1 VKRVAVA
8 LILASCGSAARDGD
22 SPTRART
29 EKDAWSYDVVVADD
43 LSRFDVTIS
52 FRDAPPKR
60 LILGDERG
68 MPWIATTLARDGD
81 AFITEGLADG
91 ATIAYRVDVAGL
103 VEGNV
108 AKRVGRCVCAP
119 PGTWLLRPMP
129 RPDGASATLSLHL
142 ADGDAVTT
150 PWTRRD
156 DGTWRLDAT
165 TFRWRGF
172 FAVGHVEKHE
182 IDVDGARLDVAV
194 LDRPRAATWQ
204 GLEKWITTAAR
215 AQTSLYGAFP
225 VPRAQIV
232 VKTSSSREA
241 VPFGETQRGGGH
253 AVVLLI
259 GDEAKD
265 DAFSDD
271 WVAVHEFAHLGM
283 PAVEPDDA
291 WFSEGFITYYQNVL
305 MGRAGLYDER
315 RMWDEI
321 VAGFGRGKARRRNST
336 ETLAE
341 TSAAMSRSH
350 SYMRVYWGG
359 AAIAMLL
366 DVELRR
372 STNGAKSLDDA
383 MREIHRAFAGRAV
396 EVSAAEILAHLDKWL
411 GRPLFSET
419 ARPLLASKEFPPVD
433 DVLAR
438 LGVVVEHGDV
448 TRFDDAAPDAGIR
461 RGIVG
466 GASGR

>member
-1 VKRVAVA
+1 MP
-8 LILASCGSAARDGD
+8 LG
-22 SPTRART
+22 
-29 EKDAWSYDVVVADD
+29 
-43 LSRFDVTIS
+43 
-52 FRDAPPKR
+52 DAPS
-60 LILGDERG
+60 
-68 MPWIATTLARDGD
+68 
-81 AFITEGLADG
+81 
-91 ATIAYRVDVAGL
+91 
-103 VEGNV
+103 
-108 AKRVGRCVCAP
+108 
-119 PGTWLLRPMP
+119 
-129 RPDGASATLSLHL
+129 ASLTLHL
-142 ADGDAVTT
+142 SDGDAVTT
-150 PWTRRD
+150 PWTSRD
-156 DGTWRLDAT
+156 DGAWRLDAT

-172 FAVGHVEKHE
+172 FAVGRLEKHE
-182 IDVDGARLDVAV
+182 IAVDGARLDVAV
-194 LDRPRAATWQ
+194 LDRPRAATWP

-215 AQTSLYGAFP
+215 AQTSLYGGFP
-225 VPRAQIV
+225 APRAQIV

-265 DAFSDD
+265 DAFADD

-283 PAVEPDDA
+283 PAVESDDA

-383 MREIHRAFAGRAV
+383 MREIHRAFAGRGV
-396 EVSAAEILAHLDKWL
+396 EVSAAEILSHLDKWL

-419 ARPLLASKEFPPVD
+419 ARPLLASKEFPAVD
-433 DVLAR
+433 EALAR
-438 LGVVVEHGDV
+438 FGVVVEHGDV
-448 TRFDDAAPDAGIR
+448 TGFDDAAPDAAIR
-461 RGIVG
+461 RAIVG
-466 GASGR
+466 AAAK